1 MGGALSAVI
10 SSFVKEHSDKDS
22 IGCRERMGQE
32 ITSEQ
37 KETKQLFLGHKDA
50 LTNTSSVR
58 NECKHHPLR
67 QPSVC
72 NQGTFPRHKR
82 IRINISCFR
91 KDHTLYSHLLIKFL
105 NIGRPRDLET

>member
-1 MGGALSAVI
+1 M
-10 SSFVKEHSDKDS
+10 D
-22 IGCRERMGQE
+22 QE

-37 KETKQLFLGHKDA
+37 KETKQLFLGHKDVI
-50 LTNTSSVR
+50 TNTSSVR

-72 NQGTFPRHKR
+72 NQGIFPRHKR
-82 IRINISCFR
+82 IKINISCLR
-91 KDHTLYSHLLIKFL
+91 KDHTLYSHLLITFL